1 MTYTNLLNIVPIES
15 RQIVVEFRNI
25 FLVRLCI
32 IMVEKLVYVDFE
44 TTGLNPEINKLL
56 TIQWQEID
64 ANTGSELSELHIFKL
79 WDYDNEK
86 QFIEDVIKKSIVDDN
101 GKRKMLFLS
110 WWPAKLGY
118 NLFFEQNFLEKR
130 IEVNGIKTEDVCI
143 TGYSVPALDLKTA
156 GVLINGGSFKGAAL
170 DDISAKQIGGQD
182 IPVWYQSKDYEKIIE
197 YIKDETIAFVDLYK
211 KLLGYMRGFKI

>member
-1 MTYTNLLNIVPIES
+1 
-15 RQIVVEFRNI
+15 
-25 FLVRLCI
+25 
-32 IMVEKLVYVDFE
+32 MVEKLIYLDFE
-44 TTGLNPEINKLL
+44 TTGLNPEIDKLL

-64 ANTGSELSELHIFKL
+64 ANTGNELSELRVFKL

-86 QFIEDVIKKSIVDDN
+86 QFIEDVLKKSIVDDN

-130 IEVNGIKTEDVCI
+130 IEFNNIEYKDVCI

-170 DDISAKQIGGQD
+170 DDISAKQTGGQD
-182 IPVWYQSKDYEKIIE
+182 VPVWYENKEYEKIIG
-197 YIKDETIAFVDLYK
+197 YIRDEAVAFIDLYK
-211 KLLGYMRGFKI
+211 KLLEHMKNFKI

>member
-1 MTYTNLLNIVPIES
+1 
-15 RQIVVEFRNI
+15 
-25 FLVRLCI
+25 
-32 IMVEKLVYVDFE
+32 MVEKLIYLDFE
-44 TTGLNPEINKLL
+44 TTGLNPEIDKLL

-64 ANTGSELSELHIFKL
+64 ANTGNELSELRVFKL

-130 IEVNGIKTEDVCI
+130 IEVNNIEYEDVCI

-170 DDISAKQIGGQD
+170 DDISAKQTGGQD
-182 IPVWYQSKDYEKIIE
+182 VPAWYENKEYEKIIG
-197 YIKDETIAFVDLYK
+197 YIRDETVAFIDLYK
-211 KLLGYMRGFKI
+211 KLLEYMKDFKI